1 MSEKKDE
8 MLCIRVSAEE
18 KNRLK
23 SLATEER
30 KTLKGLIF
38 SALDKVFP
46 NWDKDKKD

>member
-1 MSEKKDE
+1 MGEKKDE
-8 MLCIRVSAEE
+8 MLCIRVTVEE

-23 SLATEER
+23 SLAMEER

-46 NWDKDKKD
+46 NWDKGKKE